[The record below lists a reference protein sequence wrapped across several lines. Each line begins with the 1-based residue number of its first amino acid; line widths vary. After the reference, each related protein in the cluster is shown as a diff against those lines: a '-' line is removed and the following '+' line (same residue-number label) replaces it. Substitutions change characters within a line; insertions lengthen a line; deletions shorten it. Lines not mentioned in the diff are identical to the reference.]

1 MATTEWDQTFSD
13 LPAYK
18 KYGEFNLYDINDR
31 DGICEKFGVTEDK
44 ANKFCKRA
52 VNILKDLNNIDDED
66 RRNDRCVYFQHWF
79 SDQVRRYYSNND
91 KYFSNYEL
99 SNNLFDAINY
109 FNYNKMRGEKYRC
122 YASRNAE
129 SVKIEKDLHDYFR
142 NVDFINCKGKDY
154 AACEIVYNYV
164 NYINDLYKKRQEN
177 NLCCYLANG
186 DVEPE
191 CSHYFSCDKK
201 YNPKNILAEL
211 EKQMNLIRTGQSNHI
226 IVDERVNAYNT
237 EDGYRSSSNYGLSVF
252 KQFKPQDF
260 YTLNESLLRSRRL
273 HNGLILTGMIG
284 VFLGLILYIRSH
296 SAKLWKKK
304 RRAENLRSY
313 MSDVSSNYSSATSET
328 GSEYTPSNSGES
340 SMYLS
345 YQSSQSSL

>member
-1 MATTEWDQTFSD
+1 MNKTQGIIQKERFLYLNANKEGTFLKTCRDIYMIGIKNNDHRFSD

-18 KYGEFNLYDINDR
+18 KYGAFNLYSTDYN
-31 DGICEKFGVTEDK
+31 DGICEKFGITEGE

-52 VNILKDLNNIDDED
+52 VSILKDLSSTHNDDE
-66 RRNDRCVYFQHWF
+66 RNDKCVYFQHWF
-79 SDQVRRYYSNND
+79 SDQVRRNFSNND

-109 FNYNKMRGEKYRC
+109 FNYNNMTDKKYRC

-129 SVKIEKDLHDYFR
+129 SVKAEKDLHDYFR
-142 NVDFINCKGKDY
+142 NVDFINCKGKSY
-154 AACEIVYNYV
+154 EACKVFYNYV

-186 DVEPE
+186 QVEPE
-191 CSHYFSCDKK
+191 CSHYFSCDQK
-201 YNPKNILAEL
+201 YNPKNVLAEL
-211 EKQMNLIRTGQSNHI
+211 ERQMDLIIKGHSNQI
-226 IVDERVNAYNT
+226 TVDERVNAYNT
-237 EDGYRSSSNYGLSVF
+237 EVGYPNRSISGLSVF

-284 VFLGLILYIRSH
+284 VFLGLILYIR
-296 SAKLWKKK
+296 
-304 RRAENLRSY
+304 
-313 MSDVSSNYSSATSET
+313 VSKIT
-328 GSEYTPSNSGES
+328 
-340 SMYLS
+340 
-345 YQSSQSSL
+345 Q

>member
-1 MATTEWDQTFSD
+1 MNKTQGIIQKERFLYLNANKEGTFLKTCRDIYMIGIKNNDQTFSD

-52 VNILKDLNNIDDED
+52 VTILKKINDTHNDDK
-66 RRNDRCVYFQHWF
+66 RNDECVYFQHWF
-79 SDQVRRYYSNND
+79 SDQVRKNFSNND

-109 FNYNKMRGEKYRC
+109 FNYNYITDKKYRC

-129 SVKIEKDLHDYFR
+129 SVKAEKDLHDYFR
-142 NVDFINCKGKDY
+142 NVDYINCKDKGY
-154 AACEIVYNYV
+154 GACEIVYNYV
-164 NYINDLYKKRQEN
+164 NYINDLYKKRKEN

-186 DVEPE
+186 EVEPE
-191 CSHYFSCDKK
+191 CSHYFSCDKSS
-201 YNPKNILAEL
+201 NPEILLAEL
-211 EKQMNLIRTGQSNHI
+211 RRQMNLISSGQSNRI
-226 IVDERVNAYNT
+226 TVNERVKAYNT
-237 EDGYRSSSNYGLSVF
+237 EGGYPDSSSYGLSVF

-284 VFLGLILYIRSH
+284 VFLGLILYIR
-296 SAKLWKKK
+296 
-304 RRAENLRSY
+304 
-313 MSDVSSNYSSATSET
+313 VSKIT
-328 GSEYTPSNSGES
+328 
-340 SMYLS
+340 
-345 YQSSQSSL
+345 Q